1 MENDSKTI
9 DDIIAMLDGF
19 TSSNGGH
26 MNVTVNDSNVEE
38 KKVEKANS
46 LDCSSGNMACK
57 VPTLFEGVEDL
68 KDS

>member
-19 TSSNGGH
+19 TSNNGGH

-57 VPTLFEGVEDL
+57 VPTLFEGVDDL

>member
-19 TSSNGGH
+19 TSNNGGH
-26 MNVTVNDSNVEE
+26 MNVTVNNSNVEE